1 MSTTPNMNL
10 VVPEVLVTSGP
21 QYATQINASLDVVD
35 AHDHSSGKGVR
46 VTPSGLNINVDL
58 PFNSNQA
65 TGLKG
70 VVLTDQDA
78 VTYLTNAA
86 VFRSGADLYYR
97 DGNGVAIRIT
107 ASGAIN
113 TASVGAITALA
124 SPAAAT
130 YVAASKKFVW
140 LSTGTEYAT
149 MEAGDLKVIST
160 ASGATQA
167 VTIKAD
173 VATSAYDL
181 RLPDLGPTDN
191 QIMRMKASSAGTFV
205 SLLGTTNQVT
215 VTHNSGD
222 ITLAL
227 PQNIHTAATPT
238 FAGLTLTGA
247 MTGTSLALA
256 GALSGV
262 TTGAFSGQ
270 VNVGSL
276 VSAGAVSGTDATF
289 TGDLNLTGFLKSISG
304 TFINATLRTVSTSN
318 DISSS
323 TKVTA
328 PTLQAGSNTLTS
340 IGGLTVN
347 QVITPSLLP
356 SVAGSS
362 TEIQGRTN
370 LTAYPAFAIG
380 EIVTANMAS
389 SVTTSTG
396 YQNLITLNLTAGVW
410 EVSANV
416 VFTWNVNSVTAR
428 IKKIETALS
437 LTSGLAD
444 SMSYTTVTYPNADG
458 GAYYSQDPGDQITL
472 LILSRRIQ
480 VNASTPV
487 YLVGRSQVF
496 GTGTNNCK
504 FDSAGTIIKA
514 QRVG

>member
-1 MSTTPNMNL
+1 
-10 VVPEVLVTSGP
+10 
-21 QYATQINASLDVVD
+21 
-35 AHDHSSGKGVR
+35 
-46 VTPSGLNINVDL
+46 
-58 PFNSNQA
+58 
-65 TGLKG
+65 
-70 VVLTDQDA
+70 
-78 VTYLTNAA
+78 
-86 VFRSGADLYYR
+86 
-97 DGNGVAIRIT
+97 
-107 ASGAIN
+107 
-113 TASVGAITALA
+113 
-124 SPAAAT
+124 
-130 YVAASKKFVW
+130 
-140 LSTGTEYAT
+140 
-149 MEAGDLKVIST
+149 
-160 ASGATQA
+160 
-167 VTIKAD
+167 
-173 VATSAYDL
+173 
-181 RLPDLGPTDN
+181 
-191 QIMRMKASSAGTFV
+191 MRMKAASAGSFV
-205 SLLGTTNQVT
+205 DLLGTTNQVT
-215 VTHNSGD
+215 VTHNSGN

-276 VSAGAVSGTDATF
+276 VSGGAVSGTDATF

-304 TFINATLRTVSTSN
+304 TFINATLRTVTTSN

-323 TKVTA
+323 TKVSA

-347 QVITPSLLP
+347 QVTTPSILP
-356 SVAGSS
+356 SVVGSS

-416 VFTWNVNSVTAR
+416 IFTWNVASGTAKV
-428 IKKIETALS
+428 KKIESAISLS
-437 LTSGLAD
+437 SGLAD
-444 SMSYTTVTYPNADG
+444 SASYTTITYPNFYG
-458 GAYYSQDPGDQITL
+458 GAYDSQDAGEQVTL

-480 VNASTPV
+480 VNTTTPV
-487 YLVGRSQVF
+487 YLVGRSQF
-496 GTGTNNCK
+496 FPTGTNNCK